1 MRLWIWFVFPTLS
14 AFTYG
19 QTCPTPS
26 ALQAALNGATQA
38 SVVGLAGVNP
48 LNCPEIAMTE
58 TWSGGVLIFSDS
70 PESPSMPGILYQDGT
85 LSATPK
91 GISNRIF
98 LYHVNGN
105 ASGRMKFAVLIT
117 NTGTD
122 AGELAVTRRGT
133 AGPTTAY
140 SYAGKVAFERWLNS
154 AAGAPATVGPGETV
168 ELDSGFDATTAA
180 PGNLMHGI
188 WDYSF
193 AQPHRVTV
201 CALNEGDDPST
212 VCPNLPVAS
221 RDQHQR
227 GSFPYADK
235 VYDSA
240 DRIDTAAG
248 IQQFPLAGNTPNDA
262 NAQGID
268 QTDGSCVIL
277 SGNYGVLYRIHVSTQ
292 ASDGGNF
299 GMLINPRGGA
309 WAGAVQALRGILS
322 GGVFLL
328 PAGTGSVSD
337 NTQGAVDG
345 EYRPGAGLTVWLRWM
360 ATGGTSL
367 PVRFVAVPF

>member
-1 MRLWIWFVFPTLS
+1 MRLWIWLTFLS
-14 AFTYG
+14 TFSFG

-26 ALQAALNGATQA
+26 SLQAALNGASEA

-48 LNCPEIAMTE
+48 LSCPEIAMKE
-58 TWSGGVLIFSDS
+58 TWSGGILIFSDS
-70 PESPSMPGILYQDGT
+70 PESPSTPGILYQDGA
-85 LSATPK
+85 LAATPE

-105 ASGRMKFAVLIT
+105 AFGRMKFAVLIT
-117 NTGTD
+117 NTGNDTG
-122 AGELAVTRRGT
+122 ALAVTRHGT

-140 SYAGKVAFERWLNS
+140 SYAGKVAFERWLAS
-154 AAGAPATVGPGETV
+154 TPGTPVSVGPGETV
-168 ELDSGFDATTAA
+168 ELDSGFDAITAA
-180 PGNLMHGI
+180 PSDLMHGI
-188 WDYSF
+188 WDYSI
-193 AQPHRVTV
+193 AQPHQVTL
-201 CALNEGDDPST
+201 CALNEYDDPLT

-221 RDQHQR
+221 RDTHRR
-227 GSFPYADK
+227 GSFPHADK
-235 VYDSA
+235 VYDA
-240 DRIDTAAG
+240 ANVVDTAAG
-248 IQQFPLAGNTPNDA
+248 IQQFPLAGNTPSDA

-277 SGNYGVLYRIHVSTQ
+277 SGNYGILYRIHVSTQ
-292 ASDGGNF
+292 ASDGRNF

-309 WAGAVQALRGILS
+309 WAGAVRALSGILL

-328 PAGTGSVSD
+328 PAGTGSVSG
-337 NTQGAVDG
+337 NTQGAVEG
-345 EYRPGAGLTVWLRWM
+345 EYSPGTGLTVWLRWM